1 MTTTAEPRT
10 ETAQAA
16 TPSTLDRAE
25 GVELLG
31 DVHGS
36 GYKEGAALV
45 RRADGQMVQLG
56 TLMYALLECVDG
68 QKRPSELAATLSE
81 KLGRNVDE
89 DHVAALARKLAQQG
103 LLAGTE
109 QNAPPRRNPLLA
121 LRWKLLVTNPRIT
134 GALTAPF
141 TFLFRPYVLWPVAA
155 SFVGVFWY
163 VFVEKGVAS
172 ATAQAFNRPGL
183 LLLVLG
189 LTLVSAA
196 FHELGHAT
204 ACRYGGAKAGGMGM
218 GLYLIWPAF
227 YTDVTDSYR
236 LPRGDRLRVDLGGIY
251 FNAVAAV
258 LTMGAWLLWRVDA
271 LLLLV
276 ALQALQMAKNLSPM
290 IRSDGYHILAD
301 ATGIPDLYAHIGP
314 TLRRLIP
321 GRRPERSA
329 LKGRARLLVTAWVL
343 IVVPV
348 LLGMMV
354 GAVLLL
360 PRLMTSLWDSG
371 HGSLSALPHEIA
383 QGHVVNVLAELLH
396 LIALALPLAGTLLI
410 AQKLATS
417 AVVKSKDWSA
427 GRPVRQVLV
436 VGAASLVATG
446 AAWAWWPAGQYQ
458 AVRANENGT
467 LGGFATLVSSP
478 RAIARPAP
486 VAPEPPH
493 LAAGTHLALSM
504 IPVGGATKD
513 HPALF
518 VISNGKGKPAVAIL
532 STSTPDQSAA
542 SGSPPAP
549 GQTDPTTTT
558 TSTSTTGTVQQ
569 QPPSAPVAA
578 TAFPFILPAKPGP
591 GDSQALAKGT
601 TSGGVAY
608 DVAYSLVTVT
618 DGKDVR
624 NTNAAYALAS
634 CNACTTVAVSFQVVL
649 IVGQSKLIAPVNIAE
664 ALNNNCPAC
673 LTTAIA
679 DQIVVTLKAQ
689 PTQELL
695 DKLNTALQKL
705 NALSALGANGSPAAI
720 AAQVAAVQ
728 QEIETALSDSG
739 LLTNP
744 PAPQTTT
751 TTPSTTTTP
760 AATTTSVDTSPAPA
774 TPPPGSSTTTTTS
787 TPTTTAASATTP
799 APTTPTSTTTP
810 TTTETTTTTPTT
822 TTTGG

>member
-1 MTTTAEPRT
+1 M
-10 ETAQAA
+10 
-16 TPSTLDRAE
+16 
-25 GVELLG
+25 
-31 DVHGS
+31 
-36 GYKEGAALV
+36 
-45 RRADGQMVQLG
+45 
-56 TLMYALLECVDG
+56 
-68 QKRPSELAATLSE
+68 
-81 KLGRNVDE
+81 
-89 DHVAALARKLAQQG
+89 
-103 LLAGTE
+103 
-109 QNAPPRRNPLLA
+109 
-121 LRWKLLVTNPRIT
+121 
-134 GALTAPF
+134 
-141 TFLFRPYVLWPVAA
+141 
-155 SFVGVFWY
+155 
-163 VFVEKGVAS
+163 
-172 ATAQAFNRPGL
+172 
-183 LLLVLG
+183 
-189 LTLVSAA
+189 
-196 FHELGHAT
+196 
-204 ACRYGGAKAGGMGM
+204 
-218 GLYLIWPAF
+218 
-227 YTDVTDSYR
+227 
-236 LPRGDRLRVDLGGIY
+236 
-251 FNAVAAV
+251 
-258 LTMGAWLLWRVDA
+258 LWRVDA
-271 LLLLV
+271 LLLLI
-276 ALQALQMAKNLSPM
+276 ALQALQMVKNLSPL

-321 GRRPERSA
+321 GHHEEPSA

-348 LLGMMV
+348 LLSMML

-360 PRLMTSLWDSG
+360 PRLLTSAWDSG
-371 HGSLSALPHEIA
+371 HATLALLPHQIA
-383 QGHVVNVLAELLH
+383 QGHVVNVLAALMH
-396 LIALALPLAGTLLI
+396 LIALALPLLGTLLI

-417 AVVKSKDWSA
+417 SVMKSKEWSA
-427 GRPVRQVLV
+427 GRPARQLVV
-436 VGAASLVATG
+436 VGAAALAASG

-458 AVRANENGT
+458 AVRASDNGT

-478 RAIARPAP
+478 QAVARPAP
-486 VAPEPPH
+486 GPAVAGGPQ
-493 LAAGTHLALSM
+493 LAPGTHLAVSM
-504 IPVGGATKD
+504 IPVGGATKA

-532 STSTPDQSAA
+532 STSTPAA
-542 SGSPPAP
+542 SGAPASPSS
-549 GQTDPTTTT
+549 GQPDPTTTT
-558 TSTSTTGTVQQ
+558 ATPTTTATTTDASQTPTS
-569 QPPSAPVAA
+569 PPVAA
-578 TAFPFILPAKPGP
+578 TAFPFILPSKPGP

-601 TSGGVAY
+601 TAGGVTY
-608 DVAYSLVTVT
+608 DVAYSLVTVSG
-618 DGKDVR
+618 GKDVQ